1 MNTLKPIDDRIEML
15 TAIRR
20 NLRADTPAEVCYAL
34 QDQIDDLMAERVK
47 LATEEIQK

>member
-1 MNTLKPIDDRIEML
+1 ML